1 MDKKEFLRPLRRLK
15 LQVMAFDRSG
25 REFLESLPEIPDE
38 ELEPLTL
45 ETEIAGTLGCL
56 LEDDLEPALQKID
69 ELEDLLQREP
79 ETPAAGEGPP

>member
-15 LQVMAFDRSG
+15 IQVMAFDRSG

-38 ELEPLTL
+38 ELEPLAL

-69 ELEDLLQREP
+69 ELEELLQREP
-79 ETPAAGEGPP
+79 EAPAAEEGPP